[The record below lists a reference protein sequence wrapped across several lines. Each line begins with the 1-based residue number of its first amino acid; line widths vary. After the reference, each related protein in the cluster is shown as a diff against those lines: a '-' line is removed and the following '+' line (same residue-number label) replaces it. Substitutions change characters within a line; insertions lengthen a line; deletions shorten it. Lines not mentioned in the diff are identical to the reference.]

1 MDPLTHTLLGASLG
15 WVGFGRKLG
24 RATAAGVAAAAGAAP
39 DLDIFIRSATD
50 PLVAVEYHRHFTHAL
65 PLAPLGAAVV
75 VGILALYRPWRERWR
90 GNFVAVWGCAL
101 VAWVSHCLL
110 DAATSYGTLLLW
122 PLTDRRYGWD
132 VVAVVDP
139 VVTLPLAVGLV
150 VALWRGQRA
159 AAGVGLAVAA
169 SYLTLGAVQQ
179 GRAVDAQVALAASRG
194 HRPERIEVMPTLGNL
209 VVWRALYAWEGKIY
223 ADRIRV
229 GLTGEA
235 TVRAGWALASVRAED
250 LTAVER
256 ARDRRRSF
264 ARLAWFCEGWVAR
277 SPADP
282 GVLGDMRYS
291 LSTEAFDPIWGIR
304 FTPPGEAA
312 EVAWVNRSGDRRIS
326 FGETWSEWMGRD
338 TRFVAVPGTTR
349 SRSW

>member
-15 WVGFGRKLG
+15 WVVFGRKLG

-39 DLDIFIRSATD
+39 DLDILIRSATD

-65 PLAPLGAAVV
+65 PLAPLGAAAV

-90 GNFVAVWGCAL
+90 GCVGAVWGCAL

-139 VVTLPLAVGLV
+139 VVTVALAVGLG
-150 VALWRGQRA
+150 VALRGRQRA
-159 AAGVGLAVAA
+159 AAWAGLAVAA
-169 SYLTLGAVQQ
+169 GYLALGAVQH
-179 GRAVDAQVALAASRG
+179 GRAVEAQGVVAAARG
-194 HRPERIEVMPTLGNL
+194 HGPERIEVMPTLGNL
-209 VVWRALYAWEGKIY
+209 VVWRALYEWEGKIY

-229 GLTGEA
+229 GLAGGT
-235 TVRAGWALASVRAED
+235 TVRAGWALARVGVGD
-250 LTAVER
+250 LTAEER
-256 ARDRRRSF
+256 ARDRRRSY

-277 SPADP
+277 SPADAT
-282 GVLGDMRYS
+282 VLGDMRYS

-312 EVAWVNRSGDRRIS
+312 EVAWVNRSRDRRLS
-326 FGETWSEWMGRD
+326 LSETWGEWMGRD
-338 TRFVAVPGTTR
+338 ARFLAVPGFGPSGAR
-349 SRSW
+349 